1 MQFGALLLFISSLT
15 ICLFKKKELHIKAP
29 TISPHWMLKILCLGE
44 IGCVKTGGTDLAQLC
59 QLLVFSYKTERFPSE
74 NQWNP
79 TAFGVMPRRL

>member
-44 IGCVKTGGTDLAQLC
+44 IGCVKTGGTDPC
-59 QLLVFSYKTERFPSE
+59 SI
-74 NQWNP
+74 
-79 TAFGVMPRRL
+79 MPVVGFFIQN